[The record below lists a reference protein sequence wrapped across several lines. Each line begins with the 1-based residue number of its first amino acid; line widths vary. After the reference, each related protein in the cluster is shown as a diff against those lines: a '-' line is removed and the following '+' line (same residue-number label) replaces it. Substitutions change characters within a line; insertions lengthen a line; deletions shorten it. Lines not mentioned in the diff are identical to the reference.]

1 MLKLKL
7 AIHLPAIHF
16 PVIRYFVLWLLVT
29 TGVLS
34 QSVFASTAGDRVTL
48 KGELMDTWCYVS
60 QVMGSQKVVVGTSH
74 HVCAVWCAAG
84 GIPVGLLDHD
94 TGEVYM
100 ILSVEGDGVG
110 VANEKLLSIQTHE
123 ISVTGTVYELDGLK
137 YLTIE
142 QINEDHGVVN
152 LTHEQFG
159 IIPGEA
165 RP

>member
-1 MLKLKL
+1 MLKSKL
-7 AIHLPAIHF
+7 IRRLTSLLLLAVTSIFSQLP
-16 PVIRYFVLWLLVT
+16 
-29 TGVLS
+29 
-34 QSVFASTAGDRVTL
+34 FASGTGERVTL

-60 QVMGSQKVVVGTSH
+60 QVMGPPQVVVGTSH

-84 GIPVGLLDHD
+84 GIPVGLLDHES
-94 TGEVYM
+94 GEIYM

-110 VANEKLLSIQTHE
+110 VANEKLLDIQSHE
-123 ISVTGTVYELDGLK
+123 ISVTGTVFELDGLN

-142 QINEDHGVVN
+142 EINEDHGIVN